1 MFTNCRVQNPECRR
15 IGLVTRDKRPVK
27 EQVKSG
33 FLIAGKLVAAFCI
46 AATFMAGCALAQ
58 KVGITSQI
66 AIGWLLI
73 VISIVVIA
81 TTVRFWASGFFG
93 FIAYGT
99 LRFLGG
105 SLFASSLH
113 LSALYMLSLA
123 ASLLGMSILCVR
135 FASRKTHIIRIESAS
150 LVVAAICVLLALPLM
165 DSYKSVAVL
174 NMGNVALL
182 LSWLAARHPPR
193 PPHSAHAK
201 SSHV

>member
-1 MFTNCRVQNPECRR
+1 M
-15 IGLVTRDKRPVK
+15 K

-58 KVGITSQI
+58 TAAITSQI

-73 VISIVVIA
+73 IGSIVVMA
-81 TTVRFWASGFFG
+81 TTVRFWAAGFFG
-93 FIAYGT
+93 FIAYGA

-105 SLFASSLH
+105 TLFASSLH
-113 LSALYMLSLA
+113 LSALYMLSLT
-123 ASLLGMSILCVR
+123 ASLLGMGILCVR
-135 FASRKTHIIRIESAS
+135 FASRKPRITRVEGTS
-150 LVVAAICVLLALPLM
+150 LVISAICVLLAFPLM

-174 NMGNVALL
+174 NIGNVALL
-182 LSWLAARHPPR
+182 LSWLAGRSSPR
-193 PPHSAHAK
+193 PPHSTHAK